1 MDNSEIA
8 RQFVTLTT
16 PHLADACV
24 RANMPVRCGPAA
36 LQSVLT
42 HGRLAGRVVPAQ
54 HSGSVDVFLEAMN
67 STVRG
72 DVLVVD
78 NGGRSDEAC
87 VGDLV
92 VHEAHGA
99 GLGGVVI
106 WGLNRDSADIAAIG
120 LPVFS
125 MGTVPTGPLGLRP
138 RPDDALNWATVG
150 EWPLSRGD
158 LVFGDDDGVLFV
170 PADRID
176 EIFSLA
182 QSIRDTERH
191 QADLIRSG
199 STLREQLHFDDYLTK
214 RQSNPDLGLREHLR
228 SIGGAIEV

>member
-8 RQFVTLTT
+8 RRFITLTT
-16 PHLADACV
+16 PHLADACM
-24 RANMPVRCGPAA
+24 RANVPVRCAPSA
-36 LQSVLT
+36 LRSAHA
-42 HGRLAGRVVPAQ
+42 HGHLAGRVVPAQ
-54 HSGSVDVFLEAMN
+54 HSGSVDIFLEAIN
-67 STVRG
+67 TSVHG

-78 NGGRSDEAC
+78 NGGRTDEAC

-92 VHEAHGA
+92 IHEAHAA

-120 LPVFS
+120 LALFS
-125 MGTVPTGPLGLRP
+125 LGTTPTGPLGLRA
-138 RPDDALNWATVG
+138 RTDDALDWGNVG
-150 EWPLSRGD
+150 EWRVGRDD

-170 PADRID
+170 PAHRID

-182 QSIRDTERH
+182 ESIRDTERH

-199 STLREQLHFDDYLTK
+199 TTLRAQLHFDEYLAK
-214 RQSNPDLGLREHLR
+214 REDNPALGLREHLR
-228 SIGGAIEV
+228 SVGGEIEV